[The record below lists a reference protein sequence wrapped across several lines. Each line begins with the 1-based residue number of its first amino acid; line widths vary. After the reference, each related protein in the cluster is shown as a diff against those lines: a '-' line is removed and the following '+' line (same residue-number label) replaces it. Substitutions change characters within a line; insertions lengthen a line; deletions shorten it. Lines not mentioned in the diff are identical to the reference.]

1 MVDSN
6 DFQFVFVVIAF
17 IPVYIFGFIGN
28 MLIIRIVHKTRE
40 MHTTTN
46 YLLANLAASNSIVI
60 LMSPLCLVYYH
71 DHDFVASLNDDFLI
85 ISCKFIV
92 VVQISI
98 TSSALTLTLLA
109 VERYHA
115 ILKPFSSNLRLQGDS
130 IKRAIFVI
138 WFLSIAINSP
148 GFFLYVWSSE
158 NSSCIGPSGDE
169 SSKATPIYLLL
180 YSTFTTYIP
189 TVVFLFCYG
198 SLIKGL
204 YFSGTIFAENTN
216 EDDSEK
222 RKLLVTL
229 TLGTSGFLIGYG
241 PIAVLDAVR
250 VGMEIS
256 DELFV
261 KLFCIFRLLFNITL
275 CLNPVL
281 YAFRSSN
288 FKEGFKRVLFP
299 RCLRSSAQQNEN
311 QLA

>member
-6 DFQFVFVVIAF
+6 NFYFVFNFIMIACSPF
-17 IPVYIFGFIGN
+17 CIFGFIGN
-28 MLIIRIVHKTRE
+28 ILIIRIVYKTRE

-46 YLLANLAASNSIVI
+46 YLLANLAASDSIVI
-60 LMSPLCLVYYH
+60 LMFPFYFVCF
-71 DHDFVASLNDDFLI
+71 DHDCDFVNS
-85 ISCKFIV
+85 SCKFIV
-92 VVQISI
+92 VVYISI

-115 ILKPFSSNLRLQGDS
+115 ILKPFRSNSRLHEES

-138 WFLSIAINSP
+138 WCLSFAISFP
-148 GFFLYVWSSE
+148 GFFLVGSSKKY
-158 NSSCIGPSGDE
+158 SCIGSSGV
-169 SSKATPIYLLL
+169 AIYFLI
-180 YSTFTTYIP
+180 YSTFTVYIP

-204 YFSGTIFAENTN
+204 YFSGTILAENTN
-216 EDDSEK
+216 EDNSEK
-222 RKLLVTL
+222 RKLLL
-229 TLGTSGFLIGYG
+229 TFILATSGFLIGYG
-241 PIAVLDAVR
+241 PITVLDAVCL
-250 VGMEIS
+250 GMEIS
-256 DELFV
+256 DGLLL
-261 KLFCIFRLLFNITL
+261 KLFCIFGLVFDLIL

-288 FKEGFKRVLFP
+288 FKEGFKRVLFS

>member
-6 DFQFVFVVIAF
+6 NYYFVFTLIKIAYISF
-17 IPVYIFGFIGN
+17 HIFGFIGN
-28 MLIIRIVHKTRE
+28 ILIIRIVHKTRE

-46 YLLANLAASNSIVI
+46 YLLANLAASDSIII
-60 LMSPLCLVYYH
+60 LMSSFYSVCFFDP
-71 DHDFVASLNDDFLI
+71 DFVASVNDDFAKF
-85 ISCKFIV
+85 SCKSCIV
-92 VVQISI
+92 VVHISV

-115 ILKPFSSNLRLQGDS
+115 ILKPFRSNSRLHEES

-138 WFLSIAINSP
+138 WCLSIAIGFP
-148 GFFLYVWSSE
+148 GFFLEESIKK
-158 NSSCIGPSGDE
+158 SSCIGSSGF
-169 SSKATPIYLLL
+169 AIYSLI
-180 YSTFTTYIP
+180 YSTFTAYIP

-204 YFSGTIFAENTN
+204 YFSGTILAENTN
-216 EDDSEK
+216 EDNSEK
-222 RKLLVTL
+222 RKLIVTFILV
-229 TLGTSGFLIGYG
+229 TSGFLIGYG
-241 PIAVLDAVR
+241 PIAVLDAVHL
-250 VGMEIS
+250 GMEIN

-261 KLFCIFRLLFNITL
+261 ELSDIFILLFDITL

-288 FKEGFKRVLFP
+288 FKEGFKRVLFS

>member
-6 DFQFVFVVIAF
+6 NFYFVFMF
-17 IPVYIFGFIGN
+17 IMIVCIPFYIFGFIGN
-28 MLIIRIVHKTRE
+28 ILIIRIVHKTRE

-46 YLLANLAASNSIVI
+46 YLLANLAASDSIII
-60 LMSPLCLVYYH
+60 LMSSFYSVCFGDPE
-71 DHDFVASLNDDFLI
+71 FVASVNDDFAKF
-85 ISCKFIV
+85 SCKSCIV
-92 VVQISI
+92 VMHISV

-115 ILKPFSSNLRLQGDS
+115 ILKPFRSNSRLHEES

-138 WFLSIAINSP
+138 WFLSFAISFP
-148 GFFLYVWSSE
+148 GFFLVWSSKKY
-158 NSSCIGPSGDE
+158 SCIGSSGV
-169 SSKATPIYLLL
+169 AIYFLI
-180 YSTFTTYIP
+180 YSTFSVYIP

-204 YFSGTIFAENTN
+204 YFSGTILAENTN
-216 EDDSEK
+216 EDNSEK
-222 RKLLVTL
+222 RKLLVTFIL
-229 TLGTSGFLIGYG
+229 ATSGFLIGYG
-241 PIAVLDAVR
+241 PITVLDAVCL
-250 VGMEIS
+250 GMEIS
-256 DELFV
+256 DGLLL
-261 KLFCIFRLLFNITL
+261 KLFCIFGLVFDLIL

-288 FKEGFKRVLFP
+288 FKEGFKRVLFS

>member
-6 DFQFVFVVIAF
+6 KFHFVMIAC
-17 IPVYIFGFIGN
+17 IPFYIFGFIGN
-28 MLIIRIVHKTRE
+28 ILMIRIVHKTRE

-46 YLLANLAASNSIVI
+46 YLLANLAASGSIVI
-60 LMSPLCLVYYH
+60 LMYPFCLAYYG
-71 DHDFVASLNDDFLI
+71 DHDFVASLNDDFRKF
-85 ISCKFIV
+85 SCKFIV
-92 VVQISI
+92 VVQTSI

-115 ILKPFSSNLRLQGDS
+115 ILKPFSSNWRLHEES
-130 IKRAIFVI
+130 IKRAIFAI
-138 WFLSIAINSP
+138 WFLSIAIGLP
-148 GFFLYVWSSE
+148 GFFLYVWSSKQ
-158 NSSCIGPSGDE
+158 SSCIGPWGVE
-169 SSKATPIYLLL
+169 SSKAIQIYLLI

-204 YFSGTIFAENTN
+204 YFSGTICGSENIN
-216 EDDSEK
+216 GDNSEK
-222 RKLLVTL
+222 RKLLVTFIL
-229 TLGTSGFLIGYG
+229 ATSGFLIGYG

-250 VGMEIS
+250 IRMKINHEFWHI
-256 DELFV
+256 
-261 KLFCIFRLLFNITL
+261 FCLLFNIIL

-288 FKEGFKRVLFP
+288 FKEGFKRVLFS

>member
-6 DFQFVFVVIAF
+6 NVYFVFKFIRIAC
-17 IPVYIFGFIGN
+17 IPFYIFGFTGN
-28 MLIIRIVHKTRE
+28 ILIIRIVHKTRE

-46 YLLANLAASNSIVI
+46 YLLANLAASDSVFI
-60 LMSPLCLVYYH
+60 LMSSFYLVFLLG
-71 DHDFVASLNDDFLI
+71 DPDFVASLNDDFVK

-92 VVQISI
+92 VMYISI

-115 ILKPFSSNLRLQGDS
+115 ILKPFRSNSRLHEES

-138 WFLSIAINSP
+138 WFLSIVIGFP
-148 GFFLYVWSSE
+148 GFFLVECSKK
-158 NSSCIGPSGDE
+158 SSCVGSLIVE
-169 SSKATPIYLLL
+169 IYFVLC
-180 YSTFTTYIP
+180 STFTAYIP

-204 YFSGTIFAENTN
+204 YFSGTILAENTN
-216 EDDSEK
+216 EDNSEK
-222 RKLLVTL
+222 RKLLVTFIL
-229 TLGTSGFLIGYG
+229 ATSGFLIGYG
-241 PIAVLDAVR
+241 PIAVLDAVCLG
-250 VGMEIS
+250 VEIN
-256 DELFV
+256 DELFL
-261 KLFCIFRLLFNITL
+261 KLFGIFILLFDIIL

-288 FKEGFKRVLFP
+288 FKEGFKRVLFS